1 MHWNFESVRV
11 AKNNLRIFK
20 ILFPLNISKYFS
32 SAQPFSPQHHIKG
45 TEDVILKELGKIK
58 TRHWDLYVKPDA
70 SIGLIK
76 KPQNVVIS
84 NTQKCFRTFSAY
96 LSQKLVF

>member
-32 SAQPFSPQHHIKG
+32 SAQPFSSQHHIKG

-76 KPQNVVIS
+76 KPQNVVFSII
-84 NTQKCFRTFSAY
+84 QKDFRTF
-96 LSQKLVF
+96 